1 VRVYPNPRSLN
12 YPLTYWPPVLL
23 GGWLPFRRPGAQT
36 FDRTIAMKMK
46 ATIEVEFEA
55 GQGQTQGGL
64 ETALLRG
71 MVSLKSAIEH
81 GISGS
86 PMGIKHGPG
95 TARVE
100 VVEKNIT
107 T

>member
-1 VRVYPNPRSLN
+1 
-12 YPLTYWPPVLL
+12 
-23 GGWLPFRRPGAQT
+23 
-36 FDRTIAMKMK
+36 MKMK

-55 GQGQTQGGL
+55 SQGQTQGGL

-71 MVSLKSAIEH
+71 LVSLKSAIEH
-81 GISGS
+81 GMSGPS
-86 PMGIKHGPG
+86 TGIKQGPA

-100 VVEKNIT
+100 IVEKNIT